1 MVCESSQIPVE
12 DDLGS
17 DVSGYDW
24 IGQYGA
30 ELCRDVERIH
40 YRHLQTTTFTY
51 AQQQPYISEVCKTT
65 ASAKQREIAL
75 SWLGLKSTLCSL
87 GKEIFLLRYL

>member
-30 ELCRDVERIH
+30 ELCCDVKRIH
-40 YRHLQTTTFTY
+40 YRHLQTTILY
-51 AQQQPYISEVCKTT
+51 
-65 ASAKQREIAL
+65 
-75 SWLGLKSTLCSL
+75 
-87 GKEIFLLRYL
+87 LLRHSSNHKRGI